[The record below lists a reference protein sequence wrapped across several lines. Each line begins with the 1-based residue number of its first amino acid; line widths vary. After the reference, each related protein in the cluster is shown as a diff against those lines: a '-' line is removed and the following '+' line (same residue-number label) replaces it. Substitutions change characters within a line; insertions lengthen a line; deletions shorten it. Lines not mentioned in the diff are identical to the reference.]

1 MIPLV
6 VKFPGFYIERHLE
19 IIAGIGSVQQG
30 NFVIEKGKANLPGK
44 LVLGFNNKF
53 LLFPGISRPGNT

>member
-1 MIPLV
+1 MSV
-6 VKFPGFYIERHLE
+6 DEKSF
-19 IIAGIGSVQQG
+19 AGIDSVQQG